1 MLGAPLKGDPQVVS
15 GESGAVAMGLVATV
29 MQDPDY
35 QELREALQLD
45 ETSNVLM
52 FSTEGDTDPDN
63 YKNFMEVKGMDFNAV
78 NAAEG
83 YREDMVKF
91 LRDLVKIPGE
101 SAEEGNKIAR
111 AKAEME
117 KLGFDKIDIDPQGI
131 YLVIWGL
138 VKN

>member
-1 MLGAPLKGDPQVVS
+1 
-15 GESGAVAMGLVATV
+15 
-29 MQDPDY
+29 MQ
-35 QELREALQLD
+35 
-45 ETSNVLM
+45 
-52 FSTEGDTDPDN
+52 
-63 YKNFMEVKGMDFNAV
+63 

-83 YREDMVKF
+83 YRDMVKF

-117 KLGFDKIDIDPQGI
+117 KLGFDKIDIDPRI

-138 VKN
+138 VKINCF